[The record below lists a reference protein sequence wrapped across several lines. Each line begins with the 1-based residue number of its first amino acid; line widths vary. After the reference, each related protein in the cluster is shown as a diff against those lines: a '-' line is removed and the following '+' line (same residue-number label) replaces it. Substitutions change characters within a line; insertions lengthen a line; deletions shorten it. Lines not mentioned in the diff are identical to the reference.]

1 MTENEWKLLIAILTL
16 GLLCLVAIGVG
27 LRLVVLDAIDRIVYK
42 ASHRTHQRH
51 HPPTTPPSNDTIHQ
65 RHHPPTTPQACHQQ
79 LLLDAESMRNGQ
91 CLRPLRGDPSSVNRK
106 LLAALNRV

>member
-51 HPPTTPPSNDTIHQ
+51 HPPTTP
-65 RHHPPTTPQACHQQ
+65 QASHQQ

-91 CLRPLRGDPSSVNRK
+91 PLRPLRGDPSSVNRK

>member
-16 GLLCLVAIGVG
+16 GLLCLVAIGIGV
-27 LRLVVLDAIDRIVYK
+27 RVVVLDAIDQIVYK
-42 ASHRTHQRH
+42 AS
-51 HPPTTPPSNDTIHQ
+51 
-65 RHHPPTTPQACHQQ
+65 HQQ

>member
-1 MTENEWKLLIAILTL
+1 MTDNEWKVLITVLTL
-16 GLLCLVAIGVG
+16 GLLCLVAIGIG

-42 ASHRTHQRH
+42 AS
-51 HPPTTPPSNDTIHQ
+51 
-65 RHHPPTTPQACHQQ
+65 HQQ